1 MDIPVLPKQT
11 HRHCVKYVLCAFFVM
26 LGIAQAALSNVVQAR
41 ETISIA
47 TGEYIPWASQKG
59 PHNGFIG
66 HIITEAFR
74 RQGIDVTF
82 EYYLWARSYE
92 QARQGLHNAASY
104 WICSEER
111 QRDFFCSDPVAEEDI
126 VFFHQKTT
134 PLDDWNSL
142 DDLRLYSIGATIG
155 YTYTKEFW
163 AAAESGMLRVS
174 TVPEDEQ
181 NFNMLALNRIDLCLM
196 GPVAGLTLLRQKF
209 PKAIRESIT
218 YNPKPLATTR
228 LSLLFPKVHKDSVRL
243 MLMFNEGLKQI
254 RAEGIYDR
262 YMADLLAGKYD
273 PKN

>member
-1 MDIPVLPKQT
+1 MERRLLSGRLRNQPLYFRALAIL
-11 HRHCVKYVLCAFFVM
+11 LFVF
-26 LGIAQAALSNVVQAR
+26 ALHAQAR

-47 TGEYIPWASQKG
+47 TGEYIPWTSQKG
-59 PHNGFIG
+59 PHGGFIS
-66 HIITEAFR
+66 HVITEAFK

-92 QARQGLHNAASY
+92 QAKQGLHNAASY

-111 QRDFFCSDPVAEEDI
+111 EEDFYCSEPLAEEDI
-126 VFFHQKTT
+126 VFFHLKST
-134 PLDDWNSL
+134 PLENWSAL
-142 DDLRLYSIGATIG
+142 DDLRSYSIGATIG

-228 LSLLFPKVHKDSVRL
+228 LSLLFSKVHRDSVRL

>member
-1 MDIPVLPKQT
+1 MDTLTLQPASKQ
-11 HRHCVKYVLCAFFVM
+11 RAQLLLCALRTLTFCLSFSCISVS
-26 LGIAQAALSNVVQAR
+26 AQAG

-47 TGEYIPWASQKG
+47 TGEYIPWTSQKG
-59 PHNGFIG
+59 PHGGFIS
-66 HIITEAFR
+66 HVVTEVFK

-92 QARQGLHNAASY
+92 QAKQGLHNAASY
-104 WICSEER
+104 WACSEER
-111 QRDFFCSDPVAEEDI
+111 KKDFYCSEPLAEEDT
-126 VFFHQKTT
+126 VFFHLKTT
-134 PLDDWNSL
+134 PLEKWNAL
-142 DDLRLYSIGATIG
+142 DDLRPYSIGATIG

-196 GPVAGLTLLRQKF
+196 GPVAGLTLLRQQF

-218 YNPKPLATTR
+218 YNPKPLVTTH
-228 LSLLFPKVHKDSVRL
+228 LSLLFPKAHKDSLRL
-243 MLMFNEGLKQI
+243 MLIFNEGLRQV
-254 RAEGIYDR
+254 RAEGLYDR
-262 YMADLLAGKYD
+262 YMTDLLAGEYD